1 MPSLVPCSVVRRSSA
16 LAIAIAAAG
25 LATGCGSSKNAS
37 EQATT
42 QATLPKPTKTIT
54 LSTTAATTGAEPTTK
69 TPTETEPPI
78 ATTLPPQPPLTTTAA
93 TTTRPPLSKAPK
105 AVQQTLCP
113 SEQQPGIT
121 ANFGHSRT
129 RAGANAIRRRARAY
143 GFLHLVIE
151 RRACANFVV
160 ALRGLK
166 NLAQGHELQAE
177 ARTVYLRVTLD
188 CRSHPVEG
196 GLAAVFG
203 HRRTRGAAIRL
214 EREAAAVGFQGLEV
228 QQDKCGDWEVD
239 LYGLKTPAQRR
250 DFVREARGAGFR
262 VRFEPG

>member
-1 MPSLVPCSVVRRSSA
+1 MRRSSA
-16 LAIAIAAAG
+16 LAIAIAAVG

-37 EQATT
+37 PATT

-54 LSTTAATTGAEPTTK
+54 LSTNATTTRARPTT
-69 TPTETEPPI
+69 TGTTETEPPI
-78 ATTLPPQPPLTTTAA
+78 ATTLPQQPPLTTTAV
-93 TTTRPPLSKAPK
+93 TRTTRPPLTNAPK
-105 AVQQTLCP
+105 TVQQSLCP
-113 SEQQPGIT
+113 SEQQAGIT

-129 RAGANAIRRRARAY
+129 RAGAEAILRRARGY
-143 GFLHLVIE
+143 GFLHLVVE
-151 RRACANFVV
+151 RRACASFVV

-166 NLAQGHELQAE
+166 NIVQGHELQTE
-177 ARTVYLRVTLD
+177 ARSVYLRVTLE
-188 CRSHPVEG
+188 CRSHPVQG

-203 HRRTRGAAIRL
+203 HRTTRGAAIRL
-214 EREAAAVGFQGLEV
+214 QREAAAVGFEGLRV

-262 VRFEPG
+262 VHFEPG

>member
-1 MPSLVPCSVVRRSSA
+1 MPALVASAVVRRSSA
-16 LAIAIAAAG
+16 LAIAVAAVG
-25 LATGCGSSKNAS
+25 LTTGCGSSKNAAP
-37 EQATT
+37 ATT

-54 LSTTAATTGAEPTTK
+54 LSTTAATTRTQPTT
-69 TPTETEPPI
+69 TTATDTEPPI
-78 ATTLPPQPPLTTTAA
+78 ATTLPPQPPLTTTAV

-105 AVQQTLCP
+105 PVQEALCP

-129 RAGANAIRRRARAY
+129 RAGANAILRRARGF
-143 GFLHLVIE
+143 GFLHLVVE
-151 RRACANFVV
+151 RRACASFVV

-166 NLAQGHELQAE
+166 NLAQGHELETE
-177 ARTVYLRVTLD
+177 AGTVYLHVTLE
-188 CRSHPVEG
+188 CRSHRVEG

-214 EREAAAVGFQGLEV
+214 QRDAAAVGFQGLRV